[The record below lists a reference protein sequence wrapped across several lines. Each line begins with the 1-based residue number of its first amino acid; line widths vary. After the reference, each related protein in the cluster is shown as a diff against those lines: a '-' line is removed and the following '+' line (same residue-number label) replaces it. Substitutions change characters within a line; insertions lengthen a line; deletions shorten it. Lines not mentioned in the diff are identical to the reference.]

1 VTARPTVLTI
11 DDNQIFLGT
20 LAVLLERLQF
30 EVLPVTST
38 RDALDLARVVQPQV
52 ITLSMQMPDMD
63 SLEFMRTLRAD
74 TDLAELPVIMIT
86 SQREKQ
92 QVWEAMS
99 LGCIE
104 VLDKPLEVTRLHQ
117 ALQRC
122 NLYKEGRRRY
132 LRAPFT
138 KPVAVSCRGEEY
150 QLTSVTLSERGIMVR
165 MANPLPR
172 GADVTV
178 RFPLP
183 QGGEMHL
190 PGQVIYVRGTPSQVG
205 PPPGV
210 TIRFDRLTIKDTE
223 QLHALVK
230 QLLIG
235 DILEK
240 QDEPVIKAD

>member
-1 VTARPTVLTI
+1 LTI
-11 DDNQIFLGT
+11 DDNQNFLGT
-20 LAVLLERLQF
+20 LAVLLERMQF

-52 ITLSMQMPDMD
+52 ITLSMQMHEMD
-63 SLEFMRTLRAD
+63 SLAFMRALRAD
-74 TDLAELPVIMIT
+74 ADLAELPVIMIT
-86 SQREKQ
+86 GQREKQ

-132 LRAPFT
+132 LRAPFPRQIT
-138 KPVAVSCRGEEY
+138 LVCRGEEY
-150 QLTSVTLSERGIMVR
+150 QLTSITLSERGIMVR
-165 MANPLPR
+165 MPNPLPR
-172 GADVTV
+172 GAELTV
-178 RFPLP
+178 RFSLP
-183 QGGEMHL
+183 QGGEMQVA
-190 PGQVIYVRGTPSQVG
+190 GQVIYVRGTASQVG

-210 TIRFDRLTIKDTE
+210 AIKFDRLTIKDTE

-230 QLLIG
+230 ELLIG
-235 DILEK
+235 DILAK
-240 QDEPVIKAD
+240 QEEPIIKAD

>member
-1 VTARPTVLTI
+1 MTDRPTVLTI
-11 DDNQIFLGT
+11 DDNQNFLGT
-20 LAVLLERLQF
+20 LAVILERMQF

-52 ITLSMQMPDMD
+52 ITLSMQMPEMD
-63 SLEFMRTLRAD
+63 SLVFMRALRAD
-74 TDLAELPVIMIT
+74 ADLAEMPVIMIT
-86 SQREKQ
+86 GQREKQ

-132 LRAPFT
+132 LRTAFT
-138 KPVAVSCRGEEY
+138 RQVELTCRGEAH
-150 QLTSVTLSERGIMVR
+150 QLTSITLSERGIMVR
-165 MANPLPR
+165 MPDPLPR
-172 GADVTV
+172 GTEVSV

-183 QGGEMHL
+183 QGGEMQVA
-190 PGQVIYVRGTPSQVG
+190 GEVIYVRGTATQVG

-210 TIRFDRLTIKDTE
+210 AIKFERLTIKDTE

-230 QLLIG
+230 ELLVG
-235 DILEK
+235 DILAK
-240 QDEPVIKAD
+240 QGEPVIKAD

>member
-1 VTARPTVLTI
+1 MTDRPTVLTI
-11 DDNQIFLGT
+11 DDNQHFLGT
-20 LAVLLERLQF
+20 LAVLLERMQF

-52 ITLSMQMPDMD
+52 ITLSMQMPEMD
-63 SLEFMRTLRAD
+63 SLAFMRALRAD
-74 TDLAELPVIMIT
+74 ADLAEMPVIMIT
-86 SQREKQ
+86 GQREKQ

-132 LRAPFT
+132 LRAPFPR
-138 KPVAVSCRGEEY
+138 PVEVSCRGEEY
-150 QLTSVTLSERGIMVR
+150 QLTSITLSERGIMVR
-165 MANPLPR
+165 MPNPLPR
-172 GADVTV
+172 GAEVSV

-183 QGGEMHL
+183 QGGEMQVA
-190 PGQVIYVRGTPSQVG
+190 GQVIYVRGTANKVG

-210 TIRFDRLTIKDTE
+210 AIKFERLTIKDTE

-230 QLLIG
+230 ELLIG
-235 DILEK
+235 DILAK
-240 QDEPVIKAD
+240 QEEPIIKAD

>member
-1 VTARPTVLTI
+1 MERPTVLTI
-11 DDNQIFLGT
+11 DDNQNFLGT
-20 LAVLLERLQF
+20 IAVLLERLQF
-30 EVLPVTST
+30 EVLPVTSS

-74 TDLAELPVIMIT
+74 SDLAELPVIMIT
-86 SQREKQ
+86 AQREKQ

-138 KPVAVSCRGEEY
+138 RPVDLTSRGESR

-165 MANPLPR
+165 MPNPLPR
-172 GADVTV
+172 GSEVTV

-183 QGGEMHL
+183 QGGEMNFS
-190 PGQVIYVRGTPSQVG
+190 GQVIYVRGTASPVG

-210 TIRFDRLTIKDTE
+210 AIKFDRLTIKDTE
-223 QLHALVK
+223 QLHTLVK

-240 QDEPVIKAD
+240 QEEPIIKAD

>member
-1 VTARPTVLTI
+1 VTDRPTILTI
-11 DDNQIFLGT
+11 DANQNFLGT

-30 EVLPVTST
+30 EVLPVTNT
-38 RDALDLARVVQPQV
+38 RDALELARVVQPQV
-52 ITLSMQMPDMD
+52 ITLDMQMPDMD
-63 SLEFMRTLRAD
+63 SLEFMRALRAD
-74 TDLAELPVIMIT
+74 ADLAEMPVIMIT
-86 SQREKQ
+86 GQREKQ

-132 LRAPFT
+132 LRTYFT
-138 KPVAVSCRGEEY
+138 REVELTCRGEST

-165 MANPLPR
+165 MPNPLPR
-172 GADVTV
+172 GAEVTV

-183 QGGEMHL
+183 QGGEMSCA
-190 PGQVIYVRGTPSQVG
+190 GQVIYVRGKSTQIG

-210 TIRFDRLTIKDTE
+210 AIKFERLTIKDTE
-223 QLHALVK
+223 TLHALVK
-230 QLLIG
+230 QLLVG

-240 QDEPVIKAD
+240 QDGTILRPD

>member
-1 VTARPTVLTI
+1 MERPTVLTV
-11 DDNQIFLGT
+11 DDNQNFLGT
-20 LAVLLERLQF
+20 IAVVLERLQF
-30 EVLPVTST
+30 EVLPVTSS

-74 TDLAELPVIMIT
+74 ADLSDLPVIMIT
-86 SQREKQ
+86 AQREKQ

-132 LRAPFT
+132 LRAPFARQ
-138 KPVAVSCRGEEY
+138 VELSCRGENY
-150 QLTSVTLSERGIMVR
+150 QLASVTLSERGIMVR
-165 MANPLPR
+165 MPNPLPR
-172 GADVTV
+172 GAEVTV

-183 QGGEMHL
+183 QGGEMHFA
-190 PGQVIYVRGTPSQVG
+190 GQIIYVRGTQSQVG

-210 TIRFDRLTIKDTE
+210 AIKFDRLTIKDTE

-240 QDEPVIKAD
+240 QEEPIIKAD

>member
-1 VTARPTVLTI
+1 MERPTVLTI
-11 DDNQIFLGT
+11 DDNQNFLGT
-20 LAVLLERLQF
+20 LAVILERLQF
-30 EVLPVTST
+30 DVLPITNA
-38 RDALDLARVVQPQV
+38 RDALDLARVIQPQV
-52 ITLSMQMPDMD
+52 ITLNMQIPDMN
-63 SLEFMRTLRAD
+63 SLEFMRALRAD
-74 TDLAELPVIMIT
+74 ADLADMPVIMIT
-86 SQREKQ
+86 GQREKQ

-138 KPVAVSCRGEEY
+138 RQVELVCRGEALS
-150 QLTSVTLSERGIMVR
+150 LTSVTLSERGIMVR
-165 MANPLPR
+165 MPDPLPR
-172 GADVTV
+172 GSEVTV
-178 RFPLP
+178 RFPAS
-183 QGGEMHL
+183 QGGEMTCT
-190 PGQVIYVRGTPSQVG
+190 GQVIYVRGKSAQIG

-210 TIRFDRLTIKDTE
+210 AIKFDRLTIKDTE

-240 QDEPVIKAD
+240 QGESVIKAD

>member
-1 VTARPTVLTI
+1 MERPTVLTI
-11 DDNQIFLGT
+11 DDNQNFLGT
-20 LAVLLERLQF
+20 IAVLLERLQF
-30 EVLPVTST
+30 EVLPVTSS
-38 RDALDLARVVQPQV
+38 RDAIELARVVQPQV

-74 TDLAELPVIMIT
+74 SDLAGLPVIMIT
-86 SQREKQ
+86 AQREKQ

-132 LRAPFT
+132 LRTSFT
-138 KPVAVSCRGEEY
+138 KPVELTCRGEQF

-165 MANPLPR
+165 MPNPLPR
-172 GADVTV
+172 GSEVTV
-178 RFPLP
+178 RFPLS
-183 QGGEMHL
+183 QGEEL
-190 PGQVIYVRGTPSQVG
+190 SFAGQVIYVRGTSSPVG

-210 TIRFDRLTIKDTE
+210 AIKFDRLTIKDTE
-223 QLHALVK
+223 QLHTLVK

-240 QDEPVIKAD
+240 QDEPIIKAD